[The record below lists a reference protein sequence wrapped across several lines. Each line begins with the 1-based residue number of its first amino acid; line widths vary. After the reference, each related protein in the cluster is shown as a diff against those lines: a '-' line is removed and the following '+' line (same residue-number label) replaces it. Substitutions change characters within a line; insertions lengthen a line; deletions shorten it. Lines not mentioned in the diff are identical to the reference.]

1 MNNEHTGIMKYA
13 LVSILLAWLFATP
26 MDARKPD
33 EYWTTPRGT
42 YEERRA
48 QFLDYYSEHGGGV
61 HPLYGVF
68 RQAAR
73 AASGRPLEMDK
84 MREVLAVIKS
94 NRDCNDF
101 TLNCLLRMVYLDKQQ
116 HFFPAE
122 LKGDIEER
130 ILDFKY
136 WWDDGRRDTTYRCYH
151 TENHQALYHT
161 AELLAGQLY
170 KKTRFTNG
178 MNGRQHMAH
187 AKELLLR
194 WLDYRFRFGFSEWMS
209 TYYEVEVLLLT
220 NLYDFAEDKEIRSK
234 AGMVLDLLMF
244 DVALNNYEGFL
255 GSSSGRTY
263 AHSLIMGAHN
273 TAPLAKLVFG
283 VGTYDRDEVMAPVAL
298 STSTYRCPQIIQ
310 DIAVDYKT
318 PLLNRQRVS
327 INVEDAADYGLS
339 YDKELD
345 CHLFWGMQEFIHPL
359 AIRMSK
365 QISEKHDVWPY
376 RNYDDY
382 IKKYDAQI
390 ARHGKLVNMHLD
402 RFALSEANIETY
414 RTPHYML
421 SCAMDF
427 RKGAP
432 GYQQHVWQAT
442 LGHRALVYTNH
453 PGGKNLRWSP
463 NYWAGNEIL
472 PRAAQS
478 RNVVVCIYNIPDNQK
493 NDYTH
498 AYFPVKEFDEVHV
511 AGSWIFGRKEDGY
524 VALYSANAAGL
535 KADDRG
541 EVCDFLAMGRRNI
554 WICETGAR
562 SQWGSF
568 TKFIDA
574 ILAAPVERD
583 GLNISYHSP
592 SQGQVSYG
600 WDAPFV
606 VKGKEM
612 PLRWEYRY
620 DNPYCKALFNSSR
633 IEIAKDGEKIVLD
646 FNRTKR

>member
-1 MNNEHTGIMKYA
+1 MKYMMFTML
-13 LVSILLAWLFATP
+13 LVWLFAMPTQ
-26 MDARKPD
+26 ARQPD
-33 EYWTTPRGT
+33 EYWSSPRGT
-42 YEERRA
+42 YEERRDL
-48 QFLDYYSEHGGGV
+48 FLDYYSENGGG

-84 MREVLAVIKS
+84 MREVISVIKS

-101 TLNCLLRMVYLDKQQ
+101 TLNCLLRMVYLDKRQP
-116 HFFPAE
+116 FFPAE
-122 LKGDIEER
+122 IKGSIEEC

-170 KKTRFTNG
+170 KKTKFTNG
-178 MNGRQHMAH
+178 MNGKQHMAH
-187 AKELLLR
+187 AKERLMK
-194 WLDYRFRFGFSEWMS
+194 WLEYRFRFGFSEWMS
-209 TYYEVEVLLLT
+209 TYYEVEVLLLA
-220 NLYDFAEDKEIRSK
+220 NLYDFAEDKDIRSK

-255 GSSSGRTY
+255 GSASGRNY
-263 AHSLIMGAHN
+263 AHSIIMGAHN
-273 TAPLAKLVFG
+273 TAPLTKLVFG

-298 STSTYRCPQIIQ
+298 STSSYRCPEVIRK
-310 DIAVDYKT
+310 IAVDYKT

-327 INVEDAADYGLS
+327 INVEDAPAYGIS

-345 CHLFWGMQEFIHPL
+345 CHLFWGMQEFIHPM

-365 QISEKHDVWPY
+365 QISEKYDVWPY
-376 RNYDDY
+376 RNYDEY

-390 ARHGKLVNMHLD
+390 AEHGKLVDMHLD

-414 RTPHYML
+414 RTKDYML
-421 SCAMDF
+421 SCALDY

-432 GYQQHVWQAT
+432 GYQQHIWQAT
-442 LGHRALVYTNH
+442 LGNKALVYTNH

-472 PRAAQS
+472 PRAVQS
-478 RNVVVCIYNIPDNQK
+478 KNVVICIYNIPVNQK
-493 NDYTH
+493 NDFSH
-498 AYFPVKEFDEVHV
+498 AYFPVKAFDEVHIS
-511 AGSWIFGRKEDGY
+511 GSWIFGCKEDGY
-524 VALYSANAAGL
+524 VALYSRNTADL
-535 KADDRG
+535 RADDRG
-541 EVCDFLAMGRRNI
+541 EVCDLLAKGRQNI
-554 WICETGAR
+554 WICETGSK

-568 TKFIDA
+568 SKFIEA
-574 ILAAPVERD
+574 ISAASVHD
-583 GLNISYHSP
+583 NGLDISYESP
-592 SQGQVSYG
+592 SEGAISYG
-600 WDAPFV
+600 WDSPFY

-612 PLRWEYRY
+612 PLRWQYRY
-620 DNPYCKALFNSSR
+620 DNPYCKALFNSTC
-633 IEIAKDGEKIVLD
+633 IEIEKDGEKIILD
-646 FNRTKR
+646 YNKTKR

>member
-1 MNNEHTGIMKYA
+1 MNNEHMEVMKYT

-73 AASGRPLEMDK
+73 AAAGRPLEMDK

-101 TLNCLLRMVYLDKQQ
+101 TLNCLLRMVYLDKEQ
-116 HFFPAE
+116 HFFPEE
-122 LKGDIEER
+122 LKADIEER

-170 KKTRFTNG
+170 KKTRFANG

-187 AKELLLR
+187 ARELLLR

-273 TAPLAKLVFG
+273 TAPLTKLVFG

-298 STSTYRCPQIIQ
+298 STSSYRCPQIIQ

-339 YDKELD
+339 YDKEQD

-442 LGHRALVYTNH
+442 LGHKALVYTNH

-524 VALYSANAAGL
+524 VALYSGNAAGL
-535 KADDRG
+535 KADSRG

-574 ILAAPVERD
+574 ILAAPIERD
-583 GLNISYHSP
+583 GLNVSYHSP
-592 SQGQVSYG
+592 SEGQVSYG

-606 VKGKEM
+606 VEGKEM

-620 DNPYCKALFNSSR
+620 DNPYCKALFNSTR

>member
-1 MNNEHTGIMKYA
+1 MNNEHMEVMKYT

-73 AASGRPLEMDK
+73 AAAGRPLEMDK

-101 TLNCLLRMVYLDKQQ
+101 TLNCLLRMVYLDKEQ
-116 HFFPAE
+116 HFFPEE
-122 LKGDIEER
+122 LKADIEER

-187 AKELLLR
+187 ARELLLR

-273 TAPLAKLVFG
+273 TAPLTKLVFG

-298 STSTYRCPQIIQ
+298 STSSYRCPQLIQ

-339 YDKELD
+339 YDKEPD

-421 SCAMDF
+421 SCALDF

-442 LGHRALVYTNH
+442 LGHKALVYTNH

-511 AGSWIFGRKEDGY
+511 AGSWIFGRKEGGY
-524 VALYSANAAGL
+524 VALYSGNAAGL
-535 KADDRG
+535 KADSRG

-574 ILAAPVERD
+574 ILAAPIERD
-583 GLNISYHSP
+583 GLNVSYHSP
-592 SQGQVSYG
+592 SEGQVSYG

-606 VKGKEM
+606 VEGKEM

-620 DNPYCKALFNSSR
+620 DNPYCKALFNSTR

-646 FNRTKR
+646 FKK